1 MMVVSVGVVGGWRE
15 QGGAYIFSQFSQLR
29 LRTFTLLLP
38 VVAVVVVLVDAVTEA
53 ESSDWPVDPIEA
65 VEAWRRT
72 VLPPP
77 TAPPAV
83 LPLRSGGPLPG
94 LAALSSLREPDLL
107 SCCPPVVLL
116 LVPVASTP
124 YVDTWADCNRD
135 SESQFFT
142 LLVRLS
148 RLARGCGEEHTI
160 PYGGIGGGGGI
171 PIDVRVL
178 AAGEDG
184 GAEPLLLLPLAV
196 PLLPAAD
203 TGIEEERDFSSDGV
217 SLLPPPSGRWTGAV
231 GVVGVG
237 VAEKLRPVGGFGAAE
252 PFVPG
257 SGIFDGRRRGVSGGC
272 CCCCCWG
279 GV

>member
-1 MMVVSVGVVGGWRE
+1 MAGGWRE
-15 QGGAYIFSQFSQLR
+15 QGGVYIFSQFSQLR
-29 LRTFTLLLP
+29 LRTFTLLLLL
-38 VVAVVVVLVDAVTEA
+38 VVVVVVLVDAVTEA

-77 TAPPAV
+77 AV

-94 LAALSSLREPDLL
+94 LAAPSSLREPDLL
-107 SCCPPVVLL
+107 SCCPPVLL
-116 LVPVASTP
+116 LLLPVASTP

-160 PYGGIGGGGGI
+160 PYGGTGGGGGI

-184 GAEPLLLLPLAV
+184 GAEPVLLLL

-217 SLLPPPSGRWTGAV
+217 SLLVRQLSAESARYRLPLLV
-231 GVVGVG
+231 LVVSRVRAIGC
-237 VAEKLRPVGGFGAAE
+237 
-252 PFVPG
+252 
-257 SGIFDGRRRGVSGGC
+257 GGC
-272 CCCCCWG
+272 CCW
-279 GV
+279 

>member
-1 MMVVSVGVVGGWRE
+1 MGVAGGWRE
-15 QGGAYIFSQFSQLR
+15 QGGVYIFSQFSQLR
-29 LRTFTLLLP
+29 LRTFTLLLL
-38 VVAVVVVLVDAVTEA
+38 VVVVVVVLVDAVTEA

-77 TAPPAV
+77 TPPPAV

-94 LAALSSLREPDLL
+94 LAAPSSLREPDLL
-107 SCCPPVVLL
+107 SCCPPVLL
-116 LVPVASTP
+116 LLPVASTP

-160 PYGGIGGGGGI
+160 PYGGTGGGGGI

-184 GAEPLLLLPLAV
+184 GAEPLLLLL

-217 SLLPPPSGRWTGAV
+217 SLLVRQLSAESARYRLPLLV
-231 GVVGVG
+231 LVVSRVRAIGC
-237 VAEKLRPVGGFGAAE
+237 
-252 PFVPG
+252 
-257 SGIFDGRRRGVSGGC
+257 GGC
-272 CCCCCWG
+272 CCW
-279 GV
+279 